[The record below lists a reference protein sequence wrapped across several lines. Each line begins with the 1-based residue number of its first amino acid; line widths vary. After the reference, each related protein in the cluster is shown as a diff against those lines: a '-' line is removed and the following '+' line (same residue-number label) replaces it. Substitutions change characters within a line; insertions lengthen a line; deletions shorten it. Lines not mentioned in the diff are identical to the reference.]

1 MPTTDKKNQPTSDRG
16 DRNDRSDPGGRGDR
30 GDGNDR
36 SAQSDRGDEGGP
48 TAGRKKQMNAA
59 APERRR
65 ELLDTAAEVFA
76 AQGYNA
82 TTVRKIADA
91 AGMLAGSL
99 YYHFDSKESMLDEI
113 LSTFL
118 TELWQG
124 YDTVLDAG
132 LGPRE
137 TIEALVTESFREIDR
152 HRAAVA
158 IYQKES
164 RHLTDQPRFHYLT
177 DSQRRFEKAWLGT
190 LERGV
195 ASGAFRA
202 DLDVRLT
209 YRFVRDTVWVA
220 ASWYRP
226 GGLHSPEEIA
236 RQYLSMV
243 LDGIAVR
250 TGHPA

>member
-1 MPTTDKKNQPTSDRG
+1 ML
-16 DRNDRSDPGGRGDR
+16 
-30 GDGNDR
+30 
-36 SAQSDRGDEGGP
+36 AV
-48 TAGRKKQMNAA
+48 
-59 APERRR
+59 
-65 ELLDTAAEVFA
+65 AAEVFA
-76 AQGYNA
+76 AQGYDA
-82 TTVRKIADA
+82 TTVREIADA
-91 AGMLAGSL
+91 AGLLAGSL

-118 TELWQG
+118 GELWAG
-124 YDTVLDAG
+124 YDAVLAAG

-164 RHLTDQPRFHYLT
+164 RRLTDQPRFGYLA
-177 DSQRRFEKAWLGT
+177 DSQRRFEQAWLGT

-195 ASGAFRA
+195 TAGVFRA

-226 GGLHSPEEIA
+226 GGQHSPEEIA

-243 LDGIAVR
+243 LDGIA
-250 TGHPA
+250 TG

>member
-1 MPTTDKKNQPTSDRG
+1 MPNKKKTQVT
-16 DRNDRSDPGGRGDR
+16 
-30 GDGNDR
+30 
-36 SAQSDRGDEGGP
+36 
-48 TAGRKKQMNAA
+48 AA
-59 APERRR
+59 APLRRD
-65 ELLDTAAEVFA
+65 EILATAAEVFA

-82 TTVRKIADA
+82 TTVRRIADE

-99 YYHFDSKESMLDEI
+99 YYHFDSKESMVDEI
-113 LSTFL
+113 LSAFL
-118 TELWQG
+118 DELWAG
-124 YDTVLDAG
+124 YDAVLAAG

-158 IYQKES
+158 IYQKEA
-164 RHLTDQPRFHYLT
+164 RHLAAQPRFRYLT
-177 DSQRRFEKAWLGT
+177 ESQRKFEKAWLGT

-195 ASGAFRA
+195 AAQVFRA
-202 DLDVRLT
+202 DLDIRLT

-250 TGHPA
+250 N

>member
-1 MPTTDKKNQPTSDRG
+1 MPNIKK
-16 DRNDRSDPGGRGDR
+16 
-30 GDGNDR
+30 
-36 SAQSDRGDEGGP
+36 
-48 TAGRKKQMNAA
+48 TAVSA

-82 TTVRKIADA
+82 TTVRRIADE

-118 TELWQG
+118 NELWAG
-124 YDTVLDAG
+124 YDAVLAAD

-164 RHLTDQPRFHYLT
+164 RQLSAQPRFGYLAE
-177 DSQRRFEKAWLGT
+177 SQVRFERAWLGA

-195 ASGAFRA
+195 AAGAFRA
-202 DLDVRLT
+202 DLDIRLA

-226 GGLHSPEEIA
+226 GGRHSPEEIA

-243 LDGIAVR
+243 LDGIAPR
-250 TGHPA
+250 Q

>member
-1 MPTTDKKNQPTSDRG
+1 MKP
-16 DRNDRSDPGGRGDR
+16 
-30 GDGNDR
+30 
-36 SAQSDRGDEGGP
+36 
-48 TAGRKKQMNAA
+48 
-59 APERRR
+59 APERRN
-65 ELLDTAAEVFA
+65 ELLATAAEVFA
-76 AQGYNA
+76 EQGYDA
-82 TTVRKIADA
+82 TTVREIADA
-91 AGMLAGSL
+91 AGIMAGSL

-118 TELWQG
+118 EDLWAG
-124 YDTVLDAG
+124 YDAVLAAG

-164 RHLTDQPRFHYLT
+164 RHLLAQPRFTYLSA
-177 DSQRRFEKAWLGT
+177 SQRRFEKAWLRT

-195 ASGAFRA
+195 AAHVFRA
-202 DLDVRLT
+202 DLDIRLT

-226 GGLHSPEEIA
+226 GGRHGPEEIA

-243 LDGIAVR
+243 LDGVALR
-250 TGHPA
+250 RRHEHERRDYPDNKEQQPCPRPT

>member
-1 MPTTDKKNQPTSDRG
+1 
-16 DRNDRSDPGGRGDR
+16 
-30 GDGNDR
+30 
-36 SAQSDRGDEGGP
+36 
-48 TAGRKKQMNAA
+48 
-59 APERRR
+59 
-65 ELLDTAAEVFA
+65 VFA

-82 TTVRKIADA
+82 TTVRKIADT

-118 TELWQG
+118 DDLWAR
-124 YDTVLDAG
+124 YDAVLAAA

-164 RHLTDQPRFHYLT
+164 KHLRTQPRFGYLA
-177 DSQRRFEKAWLGT
+177 DSQQKFEKAWLGT

-195 ASGAFRA
+195 AERVFRA

-226 GGLHSPEEIA
+226 GGQHSPEEIA

-243 LDGIAVR
+243 LEGIALR
-250 TGHPA
+250 A

>member
-1 MPTTDKKNQPTSDRG
+1 MPTKKNPQVTA
-16 DRNDRSDPGGRGDR
+16 
-30 GDGNDR
+30 
-36 SAQSDRGDEGGP
+36 SAP
-48 TAGRKKQMNAA
+48 A
-59 APERRR
+59 RRH
-65 ELLDTAAEVFA
+65 ELLRTAAEVFA
-76 AQGYNA
+76 EQGYNA
-82 TTVRKIADA
+82 TTVRTIADH

-99 YYHFDSKESMLDEI
+99 YYHFDSKESMLEEI
-113 LSTFL
+113 LRTFL
-118 TELWQG
+118 DELWDG
-124 YDTVLDAG
+124 YDAVLDAG

-137 TIEALVTESFREIDR
+137 TLEALVTESFREIDR

-164 RHLTDQPRFHYLT
+164 RQLAAQERFAFLAE
-177 DSQRRFEKAWLGT
+177 SQRKFERAWLST

-195 ASGAFRA
+195 ADRVFRD

-226 GGLHSPEEIA
+226 GGQHSPEEIA

-250 TGHPA
+250 T

>member
-1 MPTTDKKNQPTSDRG
+1 ML
-16 DRNDRSDPGGRGDR
+16 
-30 GDGNDR
+30 
-36 SAQSDRGDEGGP
+36 A
-48 TAGRKKQMNAA
+48 
-59 APERRR
+59 
-65 ELLDTAAEVFA
+65 TAAEVFA

-99 YYHFDSKESMLDEI
+99 YYHFDSKESMIDEI

-118 TELWQG
+118 GELWEG
-124 YDTVLDAG
+124 YDAVLAAG
-132 LGPRE
+132 LAPRQ

-158 IYQKES
+158 IYQKEA
-164 RHLTDQPRFHYLT
+164 RHLAAQPRFQYLV
-177 DSQRRFEKAWLGT
+177 DSQQRFEKAWLGT

-195 ASGAFRA
+195 ADHSLRA
-202 DLDVRLT
+202 DLDIRLT

-226 GGLHSPEEIA
+226 GGQHSPEEIA

-243 LDGIAVR
+243 LDGIALD
-250 TGHPA
+250 T

>member
-1 MPTTDKKNQPTSDRG
+1 MPTKKNPQV
-16 DRNDRSDPGGRGDR
+16 
-30 GDGNDR
+30 
-36 SAQSDRGDEGGP
+36 
-48 TAGRKKQMNAA
+48 TAS
-59 APERRR
+59 APERRH
-65 ELLDTAAEVFA
+65 ELLRTAAEVFA
-76 AQGYNA
+76 EQGYNA
-82 TTVRKIADA
+82 TTVRTIADH

-99 YYHFDSKESMLDEI
+99 YYHFDSKESMLEEI
-113 LSTFL
+113 LRTFL
-118 TELWQG
+118 DELWDG

-137 TIEALVTESFREIDR
+137 TLRALVTESFREIDR

-164 RHLTDQPRFHYLT
+164 RQLAAQERFAFLAE
-177 DSQRRFEKAWLGT
+177 SQRKFEKAWLST

-195 ASGAFRA
+195 ADRVFRD

-226 GGLHSPEEIA
+226 GGQHSPEEIA

-250 TGHPA
+250 T

>member
-1 MPTTDKKNQPTSDRG
+1 MPTNKPTS
-16 DRNDRSDPGGRGDR
+16 PKKP
-30 GDGNDR
+30 
-36 SAQSDRGDEGGP
+36 QV
-48 TAGRKKQMNAA
+48 TAS
-59 APERRR
+59 PERRR

-113 LSTFL
+113 LSAFL
-118 TELWQG
+118 TELWDG
-124 YDTVLDAG
+124 YDTVLAAG

-164 RHLTDQPRFHYLT
+164 RTLSAQPRFHYLS
-177 DSQRRFEKAWLGT
+177 DSQQKFEKAWLGT

-195 ASGAFRA
+195 EAKVFRA
-202 DLDVRLT
+202 DLDIRLT

-226 GGLHSPEEIA
+226 GGQHSPEEIA

-243 LDGIAVR
+243 LDGIALR
-250 TGHPA
+250 PT

>member
-1 MPTTDKKNQPTSDRG
+1 MS
-16 DRNDRSDPGGRGDR
+16 
-30 GDGNDR
+30 
-36 SAQSDRGDEGGP
+36 
-48 TAGRKKQMNAA
+48 A
-59 APERRR
+59 APERRH
-65 ELLDTAAEVFA
+65 ELLATAAEVFA
-76 AQGYNA
+76 AQGYDA

-91 AGMLAGSL
+91 AGILAGSL

-113 LSTFL
+113 LSGFL
-118 TELWQG
+118 NELWG
-124 YDTVLDAG
+124 RYDAVLAAG
-132 LGPRE
+132 HGPTE

-164 RHLTDQPRFHYLT
+164 RQLREQPRFGYLD
-177 DSQRRFEKAWLGT
+177 DSQQRFERAWLRT

-195 ASGAFRA
+195 AAGVFRA
-202 DLDVRLT
+202 DLDIRLT

-226 GGLHSPEEIA
+226 GGQHSPEEIA

-243 LDGIAVR
+243 LEGVALRARHDPV
-250 TGHPA
+250 TQ

>member
-1 MPTTDKKNQPTSDRG
+1 MPKSSDSRRATTSPS
-16 DRNDRSDPGGRGDR
+16 
-30 GDGNDR
+30 
-36 SAQSDRGDEGGP
+36 
-48 TAGRKKQMNAA
+48 
-59 APERRR
+59 PERRE
-65 ELLDTAAEVFA
+65 ELLATAAEVFA
-76 AQGYNA
+76 ALGYNA
-82 TTVRKIADA
+82 TTVRRIADS

-113 LSTFL
+113 LSGFL
-118 TELWQG
+118 NELRAG
-124 YDTVLDAG
+124 YEEVLAAG

-164 RHLTDQPRFHYLT
+164 THLRTQPRFGYLA
-177 DSQRRFEKAWLGT
+177 DSQQKFEKAWLGT

-195 ASGAFRA
+195 AAEVFRA

-226 GGLHSPEEIA
+226 GGQHRPEEIA

-243 LDGIAVR
+243 LEGIALR
-250 TGHPA
+250 E

>member
-1 MPTTDKKNQPTSDRG
+1 MPTNK
-16 DRNDRSDPGGRGDR
+16 
-30 GDGNDR
+30 
-36 SAQSDRGDEGGP
+36 P
-48 TAGRKKQMNAA
+48 TAQKKSPVTAS
-59 APERRR
+59 PERRR

-113 LSTFL
+113 LSAFL
-118 TELWQG
+118 TELWEG
-124 YDTVLDAG
+124 YDTVLAAG

-164 RHLTDQPRFHYLT
+164 RHLSVQPRFHYLS
-177 DSQRRFEKAWLGT
+177 DSQVKFEKAWLGT

-195 ASGAFRA
+195 AAEVFRA
-202 DLDVRLT
+202 DLDIRLT

-226 GGLHSPEEIA
+226 GGQHSPEEIA

-243 LDGIAVR
+243 LDGIATR
-250 TGHPA
+250 T

>member
-1 MPTTDKKNQPTSDRG
+1 MPKSSNSDHKKTTVSP
-16 DRNDRSDPGGRGDR
+16 
-30 GDGNDR
+30 
-36 SAQSDRGDEGGP
+36 
-48 TAGRKKQMNAA
+48 
-59 APERRR
+59 PERRE
-65 ELLDTAAEVFA
+65 ELLAIAAEVFA

-113 LSTFL
+113 LSGFL
-118 TELWQG
+118 DELWAR
-124 YDTVLDAG
+124 YDAVLGAG

-137 TIEALVTESFREIDR
+137 TLEALVTESFREIDR
-152 HRAAVA
+152 HLAAVA

-164 RHLTDQPRFHYLT
+164 KHLGTQPNFAYLVE
-177 DSQRRFEKAWLGT
+177 SQQKFEKAWLGT

-195 ASGAFRA
+195 AAKVFRA

-226 GGLHSPEEIA
+226 GGRHSPEEIA

-243 LDGIAVR
+243 LEGIALR
-250 TGHPA
+250 DS

>member
-1 MPTTDKKNQPTSDRG
+1 M
-16 DRNDRSDPGGRGDR
+16 GGG
-30 GDGNDR
+30 
-36 SAQSDRGDEGGP
+36 
-48 TAGRKKQMNAA
+48 
-59 APERRR
+59 PERRR

-113 LSTFL
+113 LATFL
-118 TELWQG
+118 DELWEG
-124 YDTVLDAG
+124 YDAVLDAG

-164 RHLTDQPRFHYLT
+164 LHLVDLPRFGYLT

-190 LERGV
+190 LEQGV
-195 ASGAFRA
+195 AAGVFRA

-226 GGLHSPEEIA
+226 GGQHSPEEIA

-250 TGHPA
+250 DPEATGASGASGDQGAGAGRS

>member
-1 MPTTDKKNQPTSDRG
+1 MSPS
-16 DRNDRSDPGGRGDR
+16 
-30 GDGNDR
+30 
-36 SAQSDRGDEGGP
+36 
-48 TAGRKKQMNAA
+48 
-59 APERRR
+59 PERRE
-65 ELLDTAAEVFA
+65 ELLATAAEVFA

-118 TELWQG
+118 DELWG
-124 YDTVLDAG
+124 RYDAVLAAG

-164 RHLTDQPRFHYLT
+164 KHLQTQPGFHYLA
-177 DSQRRFEKAWLGT
+177 DSQARFEKAWLGT

-195 ASGAFRA
+195 TEGIFRA
-202 DLDVRLT
+202 DLDIRLT

-226 GGLHSPEEIA
+226 GGQHSPEEIA

-243 LDGIAVR
+243 LEGIAVR
-250 TGHPA
+250 E

>member
-1 MPTTDKKNQPTSDRG
+1 MPPNSSKAKKP
-16 DRNDRSDPGGRGDR
+16 PV
-30 GDGNDR
+30 
-36 SAQSDRGDEGGP
+36 
-48 TAGRKKQMNAA
+48 TATPA
-59 APERRR
+59 RRR

-99 YYHFDSKESMLDEI
+99 YYHFDSKESMVDEI

-118 TELWQG
+118 TELWAG
-124 YDTVLDAG
+124 YDAVLASG

-164 RHLTDQPRFHYLT
+164 KHLAALPRFHYLA
-177 DSQRRFEKAWLGT
+177 DSQTKFEKAWLGT

-195 ASGAFRA
+195 EDRVFRA
-202 DLDVRLT
+202 DLDIRLT

-226 GGLHSPEEIA
+226 GGQHSPEEIA

-243 LDGIAVR
+243 LDGISLR
-250 TGHPA
+250 T

>member
-1 MPTTDKKNQPTSDRG
+1 MTAPKKST
-16 DRNDRSDPGGRGDR
+16 
-30 GDGNDR
+30 
-36 SAQSDRGDEGGP
+36 
-48 TAGRKKQMNAA
+48 AA
-59 APERRR
+59 ATRKPAAAATKKPAAAAAQDRRH
-65 ELLDTAAEVFA
+65 ELLGTAAEVFA
-76 AQGYNA
+76 EQGYNA
-82 TTVRKIADA
+82 TTVRTIADH

-99 YYHFDSKESMLDEI
+99 YYHFDSKESMLEEI
-113 LSTFL
+113 LRTFL
-118 TELWQG
+118 DELWDG
-124 YDTVLDAG
+124 YDTVLASG

-137 TIEALVTESFREIDR
+137 TLEALVTESFREIDR

-164 RHLTDQPRFHYLT
+164 KQLVAQDRFAFLA
-177 DSQRRFEKAWLGT
+177 DSQRRFEKAWLST

-195 ASGAFRA
+195 AERVFRA

-226 GGLHSPEEIA
+226 GGQHSPEEIA

-250 TGHPA
+250 E

>member
-1 MPTTDKKNQPTSDRG
+1 MPTTKKKPQV
-16 DRNDRSDPGGRGDR
+16 
-30 GDGNDR
+30 
-36 SAQSDRGDEGGP
+36 
-48 TAGRKKQMNAA
+48 TAS
-59 APERRR
+59 PERRR

-113 LSTFL
+113 LSAFL
-118 TELWQG
+118 TELWDG
-124 YDTVLDAG
+124 YDTVLAAG
-132 LGPRE
+132 LDPRQ

-164 RHLTDQPRFHYLT
+164 RTLSAQPRFHYLS
-177 DSQRRFEKAWLGT
+177 DSQQKFEKAWLGT

-195 ASGAFRA
+195 AAEVFRA
-202 DLDVRLT
+202 DLDIRLT

-226 GGLHSPEEIA
+226 GGQHSPEEIA

-243 LDGIAVR
+243 LDGIALR
-250 TGHPA
+250 PT

>member
-1 MPTTDKKNQPTSDRG
+1 MSPS
-16 DRNDRSDPGGRGDR
+16 
-30 GDGNDR
+30 
-36 SAQSDRGDEGGP
+36 
-48 TAGRKKQMNAA
+48 
-59 APERRR
+59 PERRE
-65 ELLDTAAEVFA
+65 ELLATAAEVFA

-118 TELWQG
+118 DELWG
-124 YDTVLDAG
+124 RYDTVLAAG

-164 RHLTDQPRFHYLT
+164 KHLQTQPRFGYLAE
-177 DSQRRFEKAWLGT
+177 SQVKFEKAWLGT

-195 ASGAFRA
+195 TAKIFRA
-202 DLDVRLT
+202 DLDIRLT

-226 GGLHSPEEIA
+226 GGQHSPEEIA

-243 LDGIAVR
+243 LEGIALR
-250 TGHPA
+250 E

>member
-1 MPTTDKKNQPTSDRG
+1 MPTAKKKSNVSPS
-16 DRNDRSDPGGRGDR
+16 
-30 GDGNDR
+30 
-36 SAQSDRGDEGGP
+36 
-48 TAGRKKQMNAA
+48 
-59 APERRR
+59 PERRR

-76 AQGYNA
+76 EQGYNA

-113 LSTFL
+113 LATFL
-118 TELWQG
+118 DELWAG

-158 IYQKES
+158 IYQKEA
-164 RHLTDQPRFHYLT
+164 RALAAQQRFSYLA
-177 DSQRRFEKAWLGT
+177 DSQVKFEKAWLGT

-195 ASGAFRA
+195 AAGVFRA
-202 DLDVRLT
+202 DLDIRLT
-209 YRFVRDTVWVA
+209 YRFIRDTVWVA
-220 ASWYRP
+220 VSWYRP
-226 GGLHSPEEIA
+226 GGQHSPEEIA

-243 LDGIAVR
+243 LDGVAVR
-250 TGHPA
+250 T

>member
-1 MPTTDKKNQPTSDRG
+1 MPTKKKPQV
-16 DRNDRSDPGGRGDR
+16 
-30 GDGNDR
+30 
-36 SAQSDRGDEGGP
+36 
-48 TAGRKKQMNAA
+48 TAPKKSAA
-59 APERRR
+59 AAAVARRG
-65 ELLDTAAEVFA
+65 ELLSTAAEVFA
-76 AQGYNA
+76 EHGYNA
-82 TTVRKIADA
+82 TTVRRIADE

-99 YYHFDSKESMLDEI
+99 YYHFDSKESMLEEI
-113 LSTFL
+113 LRTFL
-118 TELWQG
+118 DELWHG
-124 YDTVLDAG
+124 YDAVLGAG

-137 TIEALVTESFREIDR
+137 TLEALVTESFREIDR

-164 RHLTDQPRFHYLT
+164 KQLAAQERFTFLAE
-177 DSQRRFEKAWLGT
+177 SQRRFEKAWLST
-190 LERGV
+190 LRRGV
-195 ASGAFRA
+195 TARVFRA

-226 GGLHSPEEIA
+226 GGQHSPEEIA

-250 TGHPA
+250 AQSVP

>member
-1 MPTTDKKNQPTSDRG
+1 MPTKKKPQVTPS
-16 DRNDRSDPGGRGDR
+16 
-30 GDGNDR
+30 
-36 SAQSDRGDEGGP
+36 
-48 TAGRKKQMNAA
+48 
-59 APERRR
+59 PERRR
-65 ELLDTAAEVFA
+65 ELLATAAEVFA

-118 TELWQG
+118 TELWEG
-124 YDTVLDAG
+124 YDTVLAAG
-132 LGPRE
+132 LAPRR

-158 IYQKES
+158 IYQKEA
-164 RHLTDQPRFHYLT
+164 RHLADQPRFQYLA
-177 DSQRRFEKAWLGT
+177 DSQQKFERAWLGT

-195 ASGAFRA
+195 ADHSFRA
-202 DLDVRLT
+202 DLDIRLT

-243 LDGIAVR
+243 LDGIALD
-250 TGHPA
+250 T

>member
-1 MPTTDKKNQPTSDRG
+1 MPTNKPIASTAKKKPQV
-16 DRNDRSDPGGRGDR
+16 
-30 GDGNDR
+30 
-36 SAQSDRGDEGGP
+36 
-48 TAGRKKQMNAA
+48 TAS
-59 APERRR
+59 PERRR

-113 LSTFL
+113 LSAFL
-118 TELWQG
+118 TELWEG
-124 YDTVLDAG
+124 YDTVLAAG

-164 RHLTDQPRFHYLT
+164 RTLSVQPRFHYLS
-177 DSQRRFEKAWLGT
+177 DSQVKFEKAWLGT

-195 ASGAFRA
+195 ADGIFRA
-202 DLDVRLT
+202 DLDIRLT

-226 GGLHSPEEIA
+226 GGQHSPEEIA

-243 LDGIAVR
+243 LDGIATR
-250 TGHPA
+250 T